1 LLSLYFTLQPKEENK
16 VGGIIMDMRN
26 YKGYEIRCLLRV
38 IMVRNKGQVLL
49 GLGVIIVKSIEF
61 IGNGLYISWLIMV
74 IVKVIGV
81 RD

>member
-1 LLSLYFTLQPKEENK
+1 
-16 VGGIIMDMRN
+16 MDMRN